1 MKHKN
6 LESMPDEILLEI
18 FDYIP
23 GYDIIDSFYNLNQRF
38 NSIISSI
45 RFHLD
50 LSSVQQK
57 TFLYICHYILPKFNQ
72 QIYSIKLSNKQTI
85 DGINYYLEQCKYFQ
99 QEQIQTLILIEPTIE
114 QFINLIKYF
123 SNLKNLIITTT
134 DYLLIPIEYIS
145 ESLIKCHISNCQID
159 ILSKDISEKI
169 YFIENLNIKMSN
181 INNLFILLNSMIY
194 LKRLT
199 CHISENSSSPSSS
212 SSINSNEISSKN
224 LLLLN
229 YLKLNICS
237 ISFKYIE
244 NLLDLCPNLISFIY
258 TYTTNTESSSLD
270 NEHIDYQRWNY
281 LFNNKLIYLRKYDL
295 HISLNIDP
303 ERDLNSLTKKFQELK
318 FFTQNHIRI
327 IYEITS
333 YKHIL
338 CTIPLIKTHL
348 TNYIN
353 KPTLANIPDAYSRIR
368 HFDLVLNETILNQ
381 QQHTIRCPLVHSF
394 YLGLYENITPIEQQS
409 RLLLNQSIS
418 FVYLKHFELYGTCIT
433 DGFVAQLLT
442 KMTNLISLTLPL
454 NHLNSCQINE
464 TICLNMKRIKKLQLA
479 LTESLSIDCVKNI
492 LIPNF
497 PNLYSLSFAI
507 DNRIH
512 SFNDILLTMIGKFDE
527 NHFLKYLMFLE
538 LFALDQDWDQTILNQ
553 LKPFIRYKNN
563 YRFLYIWL

>member
-1 MKHKN
+1 MN

-18 FDYIP
+18 FDYIS
-23 GYDIIDSFYNLNQRF
+23 GYDLIYSFYNLNHRF
-38 NSIISSI
+38 NSIIHGI
-45 RFHLD
+45 HFNLD
-50 LSSVQQK
+50 LSYVQQK
-57 TFLYICHYILPKFNQ
+57 TFLYICHYILPNFSQ
-72 QIYSIKLSNKQTI
+72 QIHSIKLSNKQTI
-85 DGINYYLEQCKYFQ
+85 DGINYYLEQSKSFQ
-99 QEQIQTLILIEPTIE
+99 QEQVKILILIEPTLE
-114 QFINLIKYF
+114 QLIKLISYF
-123 SNLKNLIITTT
+123 PFLKTLIIKTT
-134 DYLLIPIEYIS
+134 DYLVIPIECIS
-145 ESLIKCHISNCQID
+145 ESLRICRISNCQLD
-159 ILSKDISEKI
+159 LLSTNISEKI
-169 YFIENLNIKMSN
+169 YFLEELNIKMSD
-181 INNLFILLNSMIY
+181 INHLFILLYSMIY

-199 CHISENSSSPSSS
+199 CHISENSSI
-212 SSINSNEISSKN
+212 INSNKLSEKS

-244 NLLDLCPNLISFIY
+244 QLLDLCPNLSSFIY
-258 TYTTNTESSSLD
+258 TYTTGIESSYD
-270 NEHIDYQRWNY
+270 NEHIDYERWEY
-281 LFNNKLIYLRKYDL
+281 LFLYKLNHLKTFDL

-303 ERDLNSLTKKFQELK
+303 QRDLIFLTNKFQELK
-318 FFTQNHIRI
+318 YFVQNRIRI

-338 CTIPLIKTHL
+338 CTIPLIKSHL

-353 KPTLANIPDAYSRIR
+353 KSSLTNIPNAYSRIR

-433 DGFVAQLLT
+433 DGFVGQLLT
-442 KMTNLISLTLPL
+442 KMTNLNSLTLPL
-454 NHLNSCQINE
+454 NHLISCQLNE
-464 TICLNMKRIKKLQLA
+464 TIRLNMKRIKKLQLS

-492 LIPNF
+492 LIPSF
-497 PNLYSLSFAI
+497 PNLHSMSFAI

-512 SFNDILLTMIGKFDE
+512 SFSEILLKMIGKYDAD
-527 NHFLKYLMFLE
+527 NYLKYLMFLE
-538 LFALDQDWDQTILNQ
+538 IFALDQEWDQTMLNQ
-553 LKPFIRYKNN
+553 LKTFIRYKNN